1 MLKAMFDQCKNKIA
15 EEPTVVLDIMS
26 ELGSYLTTNL
36 DVREISYLAQ
46 NIGKMDFSSDTVIKL
61 PGEVRM
67 GENYAEFYTDKD
79 WLHDFVANTF
89 CEKIS

>member
-1 MLKAMFDQCKNKIA
+1 M
-15 EEPTVVLDIMS
+15 
-26 ELGSYLTTNL
+26 
-36 DVREISYLAQ
+36 
-46 NIGKMDFSSDTVIKL
+46 KMDFSSDTVIKL

-67 GENYAEFYTDKD
+67 GETYAEFYPDMD